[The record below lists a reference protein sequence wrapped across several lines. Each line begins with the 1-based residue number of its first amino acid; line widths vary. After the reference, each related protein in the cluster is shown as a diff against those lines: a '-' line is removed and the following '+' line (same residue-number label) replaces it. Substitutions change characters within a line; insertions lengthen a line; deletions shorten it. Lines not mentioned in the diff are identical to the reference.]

1 MDARCCILKQLV
13 LFVQG
18 WRNSVRDH
26 LFVSKAEAEI
36 NNIIINI
43 MALIHVLR
51 PHYWDEKL
59 GPICHWL

>member
-1 MDARCCILKQLV
+1 M
-13 LFVQG
+13 
-18 WRNSVRDH
+18 RDH
-26 LFVSKAEAEI
+26 LFVSKVGAEI

-43 MALIHVLR
+43 MASIRVLR